1 MRYFPGG
8 RHAVCYNRQGQNQ
21 DEKGAPCMQMQ
32 KTEFIAQVAERAGVP
47 KKQAR
52 QVIDS
57 ALDLIA
63 QQLSEGNR
71 VVLTGFGTFEVRN
84 RQARQGVNPQTKQSM
99 TIAATQTPGFSASNS
114 LKHLVRTGRGR
125 LPSEQSEPNE
135 QSGQS
140 A

>member
-1 MRYFPGG
+1 
-8 RHAVCYNRQGQNQ
+8 
-21 DEKGAPCMQMQ
+21 
-32 KTEFIAQVAERAGVP
+32 
-47 KKQAR
+47 
-52 QVIDS
+52 
-57 ALDLIA
+57 LDLIA

-125 LPSEQSEPNE
+125 LPSEQSESNE
-135 QSGQS
+135 QGGQS